1 VSVLA
6 NMISMTRLPLAIA
19 FPIASDPFS
28 RLTIALAAF
37 VSDIADGM
45 VARRTGRTSR
55 FGAILDPVT
64 DRIFVLAVL
73 GTFAVEGTLGAGQL
87 ALLLLRD
94 IFTAVGYLV
103 VRFARLPVPL
113 RARPTGKAV
122 TGLQILI
129 VPVVLFAPGLIP
141 PLVGA
146 VTVAS
151 VVAML
156 DYSRAAWLALQRAR

>member
-1 VSVLA
+1 MLA
-6 NMISMTRLPLAIA
+6 NMISMTRLPLALA
-19 FPIASDPFS
+19 FPIAADPFS
-28 RLTIALAAF
+28 RLAIALAAF
-37 VSDIADGM
+37 VSDIVDGV

-64 DRIFVLAVL
+64 DRIFILAVL
-73 GTFAVEGTLGAGQL
+73 GTFAVEGALSPGQL
-87 ALLLLRD
+87 VLLLLRD
-94 IFTAVGYLV
+94 IFTALGYLV
-103 VRFARLPVPL
+103 VRFARWPVPL
-113 RARPTGKAV
+113 RARPAGKAV

-151 VVAML
+151 VVAIV
-156 DYSRAAWLALQRAR
+156 DYSRAGWLALQRAR